1 MQFMTK
7 TKHRIIINITSLIDV
22 LFLLLIFFI
31 VSSTFLEQP
40 GMKLKLP
47 KTSGGKALQMKG
59 YTLFITSDG
68 AMFLNEKEISLKKLP
83 DRLKAIAQDAK
94 DKGLILKADEDTRY
108 GLVVEVMDI
117 AKQSGITKLI
127 VATRT
132 KGEKQG
138 TTGNGQ

>member
-7 TKHRIIINITSLIDV
+7 TKRRIIINITSLIDV

-47 KTSGGKALQMKG
+47 KTSGKKTLQMKG

-68 AMFLNEKEISLKKLP
+68 VMFLNEKQISMKKLP
-83 DRLKAIAQDAK
+83 DQLKAIASDAK
-94 DKGLILKADEDTRY
+94 DKGLILKADENARY

-117 AKQSGITKLI
+117 AKQNGITKLI
-127 VATRT
+127 VATRIRG
-132 KGEKQG
+132 KGQ
-138 TTGNGQ
+138 